1 MDSLN
6 NIDFKKLA
14 SQQKSI
20 QMKMRLLALAHFKDG
35 HSRTQIAKFLKV
47 SRTSV
52 NKWVQTFLEEGLDG
66 LKEKPRTG
74 RPPLLTPKQ
83 REQLSQY
90 IKDKARDTQG
100 GRLTGADIHAYI
112 VKEFGK
118 YYHPDSIYYLLNHMG
133 FAWITSR
140 SKHPQQSQAIQEDF
154 KKFKFETI
162 LKIPG
167 HIALKNVDIWF
178 QDEARF
184 GQQNT
189 TTRLWA
195 ERGTRPRAV
204 KQQQFEYAYLFG
216 SICPQKGIGEA
227 IVVPWVNKDI
237 MIEHLKQISSVTE
250 KGRHAI
256 VIMDG
261 AGWHTEDIADD
272 FQNISIIKLPPYSPE
287 LNPIEQVWSW
297 LRQHYLANQS
307 FSDYE
312 DIVSKVCSAWNSF
325 LECCFLECSTRVTKM
340 CSRRWTDL
348 TS

>member
-47 SRTSV
+47 SRASV
-52 NKWVQTFLEEGLDG
+52 NKWVQTFLEKGLEGLQ
-66 LKEKPRTG
+66 EKPRTG
-74 RPPLLTPKQ
+74 RPAFLNAEQ

-90 IKDKARDTQG
+90 IKARAMDSSG
-100 GRLTGADIHAYI
+100 GRLTGNDIHAYI
-112 VKEFGK
+112 VNEFGK
-118 YYHPDSIYYLLNHMG
+118 HHHPDSIYYLLNHMG

-140 SKHPQQSQAIQEDF
+140 SKPPRQSQQIQDDF
-154 KKFKFETI
+154 KKFNIETT

-167 HIALKNVDIWF
+167 HMGLDNVDVWF
-178 QDEARF
+178 QDGARF

-195 ERGTRPRAV
+195 ERGSRPRVV

-216 SICPQKGIGEA
+216 SVCPARGIGEA
-227 IVVPWVNKDI
+227 MVVPRVNKNI
-237 MIEHLKQISSVTE
+237 MVEHLKQLSAVTE
-250 KGRHAI
+250 KGRHAV

-261 AGWHTEDIADD
+261 AGWHTNDIAEPFD
-272 FQNISIIKLPPYSPE
+272 NVSIIKLPPYSPE

-297 LRQHYLANQS
+297 LRQHSLANQS
-307 FSDYE
+307 FADYE
-312 DIVSKVCSAWNSF
+312 DIVSKVYRAWNSF
-325 LECCFLECSTRVTKM
+325 LECSARVRQM
-340 CSRRWTDL
+340 CSRSWIDL